1 MWDSIIV
8 PLPGIEPVPPALA
21 AQSLKSLDHQGSPN
35 LPLLSLFLGFMSYL
49 QRLLPYLS

>member
-21 AQSLKSLDHQGSPN
+21 AQSLNHWTTKEVPIYLCFQCSWALCRIYKGFSPI
-35 LPLLSLFLGFMSYL
+35 
-49 QRLLPYLS
+49 